1 MLLGSFNPEKNIA
14 YLDYKELNPT
24 NKEKHDEIFK
34 QMKVHYANYL
44 DALEGSKNK
53 NLDQSIRNQLNIQAL
68 SEEGKYKQQMN
79 LITDLMAPF
88 LIASLTDSLLYLLII
103 STPLMQYYCY

>member
-34 QMKVHYANYL
+34 QMKLHYANYL

-68 SEEGKYKQQMN
+68 SE
-79 LITDLMAPF
+79 
-88 LIASLTDSLLYLLII
+88 
-103 STPLMQYYCY
+103 

>member
-53 NLDQSIRNQLNIQAL
+53 NLDYRNHVF
-68 SEEGKYKQQMN
+68 SMFF
-79 LITDLMAPF
+79 T
-88 LIASLTDSLLYLLII
+88 LYWG
-103 STPLMQYYCY
+103 